1 MTHSAQ
7 LLSGCGHVQHE
18 PDGGGD
24 GGGGG
29 GGAGGG
35 GKATSH
41 HAYVWSFAA
50 LSQFASE
57 TDSQLPGGAYSSQSP
72 QSPTSRGH
80 VQHLKPGGGAGG
92 LGGGD
97 GGLGSGASHQRY
109 CSGLLGA
116 RQFALEFESQLSA
129 GSNLMQL
136 SQLTGSG
143 ARGHVQQPK
152 LMGLGLGAPASEARV
167 RGPLEAAAGD
177 ASQPQDG
184 ALMVRARGVRST
196 SSNSAN

>member
-1 MTHSAQ
+1 MAREAMTGLATPRPVPPHPTPSHLPRQDQNHLHARVQ
-7 LLSGCGHVQHE
+7 NQCGKQHVQH
-18 PDGGGD
+18 
-24 GGGGG
+24 
-29 GGAGGG
+29 A
-35 GKATSH
+35 H
-41 HAYVWSFAA
+41 V
-50 LSQFASE
+50 
-57 TDSQLPGGAYSSQSP
+57 
-72 QSPTSRGH
+72 RGH

-152 LMGLGLGAPASEARV
+152 LMGPGLGAPASEARV

-177 ASQPQDG
+177 ASQPHDG

>member
-24 GGGGG
+24 GGG

-50 LSQFASE
+50 LSQFAFE
-57 TDSQLPGGAYSSQSP
+57 TDSQLPGSAYSSQSP

-167 RGPLEAAAGD
+167 RRTPRSSGGRSFAA
-177 ASQPQDG
+177 SRRRSH
-184 ALMVRARGVRST
+184 MVRARGVRST